1 MPTNASRS
9 NFELEKYF
17 FDLGT
22 NVGKVDRHLT
32 RRSPSLRLP
41 PPATRGPRQGCI
53 ASEHLQERERREGT
67 VRPDKLST
75 IRCQIFSF
83 KKKKKSQLPIV
94 IIIHAMHSQHPIHH
108 YRRHLSCP
116 LDSKRS
122 VSIRWIMLGC

>member
-83 KKKKKSQLPIV
+83 KKKKNRNYRSSSSSMRCIHNIQY
-94 IIIHAMHSQHPIHH
+94 IIIGVIC
-108 YRRHLSCP
+108 RVHLTRNGPSVYDGSC
-116 LDSKRS
+116 
-122 VSIRWIMLGC
+122 